1 VDQDKNHFRWRVRE
15 NENFHSIFYSNQKK
29 CPKTKE
35 GKFICMNFFLR
46 GFCDKSCPRSHKLSQ
61 EEEKA
66 FDSFVSACHEGQ
78 AGKPDF

>member
-1 VDQDKNHFRWRVRE
+1 M
-15 NENFHSIFYSNQKK
+15 
-29 CPKTKE
+29 PKTKE